1 MTAGQSI
8 GLRDLQRLLGDR
20 VFECSI
26 RMRLA
31 ASNDNYDDFVE
42 CLYEDIDRIFAA
54 FQATP
59 QRRSGDGEDRIT
71 DDLVVN
77 LRTAGYDANH
87 DQDAGGHVDVTVKAG
102 NLTWIGEA
110 KIYRSVG
117 NVLEGFLQLTTRYR
131 PASGNFAHNKGG
143 MLIYITEKPNAKAQM
158 DAWRQHIQNQS
169 VDGYQDWDCTRNVLA
184 FHSKHTHEVTGHPF
198 FVRHIP
204 LLLYHQPSD
213 KSARSRKSKTKT
225 TLAD

>member
-1 MTAGQSI
+1 MTTVQSI
-8 GLRDLQRLLGDR
+8 GLHDLKRLLGDE
-20 VFECSI
+20 VLECRI

-31 ASNDNYDDFVE
+31 ANRDDYEGFVE
-42 CLYEDIDRIFAA
+42 CLNEEIDRIFSA

-87 DQDAGGHVDVTVKAG
+87 DQDSGGHVDVTVKAG
-102 NLTWIGEA
+102 KLTWIGEA
-110 KIYRSVG
+110 KIYYSV
-117 NVLEGFLQLTTRYR
+117 NNLFEGFLQLSTRYR

-143 MLIYITEKPNAKAQM
+143 MLIYITNRPNAKVQM
-158 DAWRQHIQNQS
+158 DAWRNHIKS
-169 VDGYQDWDCTRNVLA
+169 RGIDGYEDWDCSRNALA
-184 FHSKHTHEVTGHPF
+184 FHSKHTHEVTGYPF
-198 FVRHIP
+198 FIRHIP

-213 KSARSRKSKTKT
+213 KSARSRKNKVKP
-225 TLAD
+225 